1 MQKKMIRTTTIC
13 KKNEIIDEPREQYR
27 IRDSIMFVSEEETRK
42 NIIEQVVSKLVAQ
55 KKLLALH
62 YNLEN

>member
-1 MQKKMIRTTTIC
+1 
-13 KKNEIIDEPREQYR
+13 
-27 IRDSIMFVSEEETRK
+27 MFVSEEETRK